1 MWHETSALHQRES
14 IKNQSWV
21 CLCLSRLLWIF
32 FFFHFI
38 WCFPGPCVICT
49 WIILYFFLLYCAPA
63 ISRARATR
71 QYILSWRSF
80 LVFSITFVTLVT
92 EWRAAFWRA
101 VNRSSVLRAWNVAC
115 TLLCCTANTRDNT
128 TSKPDIPRTHSIGGT
143 SQPDYLLPLAGK
155 DKTKLQSQNHGFAV
169 VAWLCRDRRR
179 CCCCCCL
186 FESRR
191 GNQRWRSMCA
201 HSFVHAVSLR
211 IEKCGH

>member
-1 MWHETSALHQRES
+1 MRLPHFTSE
-14 IKNQSWV
+14 NQSKTNLEFV
-21 CLCLSRLLWIF
+21 CAYHDFFEYF
-32 FFFHFI
+32 FFSFYLMFSWPVCHMYMNNI
-38 WCFPGPCVICT
+38 V
-49 WIILYFFLLYCAPA
+49 FFYSIAPP

-169 VAWLCRDRRR
+169 VA
-179 CCCCCCL
+179 
-186 FESRR
+186 
-191 GNQRWRSMCA
+191 
-201 HSFVHAVSLR
+201 
-211 IEKCGH
+211 